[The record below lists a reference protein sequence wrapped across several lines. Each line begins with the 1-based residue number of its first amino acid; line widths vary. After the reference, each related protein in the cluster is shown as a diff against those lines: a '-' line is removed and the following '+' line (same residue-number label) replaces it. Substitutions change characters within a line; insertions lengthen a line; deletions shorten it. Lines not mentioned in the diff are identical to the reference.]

1 MIYTPDSL
9 RALADRYPD
18 GPSHATLDGY
28 ADAWDTTERARAGQA
43 AEVVRLKRMIEGM
56 ADDNADLRKRLDEAT
71 ESNSAIASAH
81 WELCKRLDT
90 AELDRHELLK
100 DNAALRERLAAEK
113 GRYGCETEWGEGQ
126 ALAGPAAL
134 EGEVKPKG
142 WRGAWLGHGDSTNKS
157 PEQKP

>member
-1 MIYTPDSL
+1 MTYTPDSL
-9 RALADRYPD
+9 RKPTKGIRARGDKAGYVEADW
-18 GPSHATLDGY
+18 LDAH
-28 ADAWDTTERARAGQA
+28 ADAWDITERARAGQA

-56 ADDNADLRKRLDEAT
+56 ADDNAILR
-71 ESNSAIASAH
+71 
-81 WELCKRLDT
+81 KRLDT